1 MQSNQPMCDSIPG
14 ATEEPKTV
22 KNLKDLKPHESPRG
36 FRDATADQI
45 PVGLPVGYRYS
56 TTNSKW
62 IPEDMHS
69 SSHSAQD
76 GRQYV
81 KIHNGK
87 FVEIGEDDQVEDDQV
102 EDAKEDAKE
111 DDKQDDKED
120 NQEDA
125 SVGKKRQRDDLPP
138 NDDKE
143 GDKEEDTEEDT
154 EDQQI
159 VGLGWKTKCGLIA
172 GVHWDGNAQCMCDVC
187 L

>member
-1 MQSNQPMCDSIPG
+1 
-14 ATEEPKTV
+14 
-22 KNLKDLKPHESPRG
+22 
-36 FRDATADQI
+36 
-45 PVGLPVGYRYS
+45 
-56 TTNSKW
+56 
-62 IPEDMHS
+62 MHS

-102 EDAKEDAKE
+102 EDDKEDDKEDAKEDAKE
-111 DDKQDDKED
+111 DDKEDK
-120 NQEDA
+120 QEDA

-143 GDKEEDTEEDT
+143 EDTEEDT
-154 EDQQI
+154 QDQQI

>member
-1 MQSNQPMCDSIPG
+1 MCDGILG

-22 KNLKDLKPHESPRG
+22 KNLKDLDPQESPPG

-45 PVGLPVGYRYS
+45 PVGIPIGYRYS

-111 DDKQDDKED
+111 DK
-120 NQEDA
+120 QEDA

-143 GDKEEDTEEDT
+143 EDTEEDT
-154 EDQQI
+154 QDQQI